1 MNNKLSEEQNNLIK
15 EIDSN
20 LTLLLRNM
28 KYEDYLSYLK
38 SNDYLETY
46 DDVLGYCEI
55 NYFPDA
61 FLSGLTVDFLNK
73 VLKVTEDKIHELNIK
88 DML

>member
-1 MNNKLSEEQNNLIK
+1 MNSKLSEEQNDIVEK
-15 EIDSN
+15 IDYN

-28 KYEDYLSYLK
+28 KYEDYLSFLK

-55 NYFPDA
+55 NYLPDA

-73 VLKVTEDKIHELNIK
+73 VLNITEDKINELNIK
-88 DML
+88 E

>member
-1 MNNKLSEEQNNLIK
+1 MNNKFSKEQNDIIEK
-15 EIDSN
+15 IDHN

-28 KYEDYLSYLK
+28 KYEDYLSFLK

-73 VLKVTEDKIHELNIK
+73 VLNITIDKVNELNIK
-88 DML
+88 E

>member
-1 MNNKLSEEQNNLIK
+1 MNNKLSKEQNDIIEK
-15 EIDSN
+15 IDHN

-28 KYEDYLSYLK
+28 KYEDYLSFLK

-73 VLKVTEDKIHELNIK
+73 VLNITIDKVNELNIK
-88 DML
+88 E

>member
-1 MNNKLSEEQNNLIK
+1 MNNKLSKEQN
-15 EIDSN
+15 EIIEKIDYN

-28 KYEDYLSYLK
+28 KYEDYLSFLK

-55 NYFPDA
+55 NYLPDA
-61 FLSGLTVDFLNK
+61 FLSGLTVEFLNK
-73 VLKVTEDKIHELNIK
+73 VLNITKDKISELNIK
-88 DML
+88 E

>member
-1 MNNKLSEEQNNLIK
+1 MNNKLSKEQN
-15 EIDSN
+15 EIIEKIDNN

-28 KYEDYLSYLK
+28 KYEDYLSFLK

-55 NYFPDA
+55 NYLPDA
-61 FLSGLTVDFLNK
+61 FLSGLTVEFLNK
-73 VLKVTEDKIHELNIK
+73 VLNITKDKISELNIK
-88 DML
+88 E

>member
-1 MNNKLSEEQNNLIK
+1 MNNKLSKEQNDIIEK
-15 EIDSN
+15 IDQN

-28 KYEDYLSYLK
+28 KYEDYLSFLK

-73 VLKVTEDKIHELNIK
+73 VLNITIDKVNELNIK
-88 DML
+88 E

>member
-1 MNNKLSEEQNNLIK
+1 MNNKLSKEQNDII
-15 EIDSN
+15 ERIDYN

-28 KYEDYLSYLK
+28 KYEDYLSFLK

-73 VLKVTEDKIHELNIK
+73 VLNITIDKVNELNIK
-88 DML
+88 E